1 MGPFDAAGTDILHLR
16 LVADEGIAGDAVP
29 LRAGGEVDADRAA
42 LEAVVVDAVHMGVV
56 DEQALAV
63 AAAHDVA
70 GDLRR
75 LHEVHEQAVVA
86 VARSEEHTSELQS
99 LMRISYA
106 VFCLKK
112 KTENQ
117 YRAQDDGY
125 SDRIQRHAN

>member
-29 LRAGGEVDADRAA
+29 LRAGGEVAADRAA

-63 AAAHDVA
+63 AAAPDVA

-75 LHEVHEQAVVA
+75 LHEVPEQAVVPVP
-86 VARSEEHTSELQS
+86 VAYLVAHHKAEIGNAACGERGSQ
-99 LMRISYA
+99 
-106 VFCLKK
+106 
-112 KTENQ
+112 
-117 YRAQDDGY
+117 
-125 SDRIQRHAN
+125 

>member
-75 LHEVHEQAVVA
+75 LHEVHEQA
-86 VARSEEHTSELQS
+86 RSEERRGGKECVRTCRSRWSPYH
-99 LMRISYA
+99 
-106 VFCLKK
+106 
-112 KTENQ
+112 
-117 YRAQDDGY
+117 
-125 SDRIQRHAN
+125 